1 MKFEKNNKIKAIIL
15 IPFIIVFV
23 IFDILF
29 MLSETKG
36 INEICS
42 IITFSIICPI
52 LILVI
57 LNSFKDKKIEQLYNK
72 FIDGEK
78 ITGFIVSTFKY
89 KYSVRRSG
97 TRTSYGLKVL
107 ANNKI
112 YIVDRLENNEYYK
125 AIENKLNNVQISND
139 IISYEKIPVDIYLK
153 NDDYYVDIES
163 IKI

>member
-1 MKFEKNNKIKAIIL
+1 MKFEKNNKIIAIIL
-15 IPFIIVFV
+15 IPFLIAFAT
-23 IFDILF
+23 FDILF
-29 MLSETKG
+29 ILSETKG

-42 IITFSIICPI
+42 IITLSIICPI
-52 LILVI
+52 LVLVI
-57 LNSFKDKKIEQLYNK
+57 LNSFKDKTVKDK
-72 FIDGEK
+72 FTDGEK

-112 YIVDRLENNEYYK
+112 YIVDRLENNENYK